1 MFFTAEKIAKQ
12 LPEIR
17 QAIHR
22 EALPIPSFKFF
33 EGQCDDARCP
43 FFDDRDWRDFNVG
56 EYWGG
61 YDIVAWFRATVP
73 IPAHFRDHK
82 VALRFL
88 VGPRD
93 TGNSTAETLLFVNGA
108 PLQAIDVWHDEAW
121 LPPELLQAEQI
132 QIALK
137 AWSGVMSVPDR
148 RRFRLAQLVRI
159 DEPTERFY
167 YLADTLLKA
176 VNVLDENDLRRIR
189 LLRAL
194 NGAFL
199 TIDFTKPHS
208 DAFYASIAAAERVL
222 RGQVEHLAAT
232 SEIKPTV
239 VGIGHSHLDL
249 AWLWRLCHTREK
261 AARTFATVLHLMRQ
275 YPEYY
280 YLHASPQLFK
290 FVKEDYPEIYAQ
302 IKERV
307 AAGQW
312 EMTGGMWVE
321 ADINL
326 PSGESLVRQILYGKR
341 FFRDE
346 FGVDTRVLWLPDV
359 FGYSWTLPQIMK
371 QSGLDYFM
379 TTKISWN
386 QFNRFPYDTFHWRGI
401 DGSEVLTHFVTTPE
415 EHSHHYTYI
424 GTLEPRE
431 VKGIWDNYKQKD
443 INDTLLHVFGWG
455 DGGGG
460 PTKEMIEMGRTMR
473 NLPGLP
479 RVELAKAEPYF
490 AELEARIAGQDVPVW
505 DGELY
510 LEYHRGT
517 YTSQAHIKRANRKAE
532 VLYHDAEWLSAVAD
546 VLTGQGL
553 YPAETL
559 REGWERL
566 LLNQFHD
573 ILPGSSIRQ
582 VYEDS
587 RADFAQI
594 NELGGDVL
602 RRARAAIVER
612 IGVAQESVVVFNSL
626 SWTRAGLIELPWSEQ
641 WRHLTALLPDGTQAT
656 TQIVDEHG
664 LKKVLLEVTDVPA
677 LGYQT
682 LPLVPREH
690 HAESADAITIAPERL
705 ENRFYRVALNERGQI
720 VSLFDKQNER
730 EVLPP
735 RARGNVLQV
744 FEDKPMNFDAWDIDP
759 YFYEKMREIDQL
771 IAVEVVE
778 QGPLRGVLEL
788 QWRFYDS
795 LITQRITLYGHS
807 PRIDF
812 RTEVDWRERQVLLK
826 VAFPVAVRAT
836 KATYDIQFG
845 SIERPT
851 HSNTS
856 WDYARFES
864 VAHKWVD
871 LSEGGY
877 GVGLL
882 NDCKYG
888 YDVKHN
894 VLRLTL
900 IKSPIGPDETADRG
914 RHVFTYSLLPH
925 AGTWSQS
932 AIVRE
937 GYDLNYP
944 LLLETIAQPQP
955 GKLPHTYAFAELDAD
970 NVVVETIK
978 RAEDEDAWIVRV
990 YECQQFQRNRVSLSF
1005 GQPIRRAVVCNL
1017 LEEDQEP
1024 ARHDDRAITF
1034 GIVPYEIK
1042 TFKVWLA

>member
-1 MFFTAEKIAKQ
+1 MPFTVEKIAKQ

-17 QAIHR
+17 RAIHR
-22 EALPIPSFKFF
+22 EVQPIPRFKFF
-33 EGQCDDARCP
+33 EGQCDAARCP
-43 FFDDRDWRDFNVG
+43 SFDDREWSDFNVG

-73 IPAHFRDHK
+73 IPPRFRDQK

-93 TGNSTAETLLFVNGA
+93 TGNSTAETLLFVNGT
-108 PLQAIDVWHDEAW
+108 PLQGIDVWHEEAW
-121 LPPELLQAEQI
+121 LPPELLAQDEI
-132 QIALK
+132 HIALK

-148 RRFRLAQLVRI
+148 RRFKVAQLVRF

-176 VNVLDENDLRRIR
+176 IKVLDANDLRRIK
-189 LLRAL
+189 LLQAL
-194 NGAFL
+194 NGAFHKL
-199 TIDFTKPHS
+199 DWTKPQSAH
-208 DAFYASIAAAERVL
+208 FYDSIAAAECIL
-222 RGQVEHLAAT
+222 REQIDQLQAT
-232 SEIKPTV
+232 TEIKPTV

-261 AARTFATVLHLMRQ
+261 AARTFATVLHLMQQ

-280 YLHASPQLFK
+280 YLHASPQLYK
-290 FVKEDYPEIYAQ
+290 FVQEDYPELFAQ
-302 IKERV
+302 IKERI
-307 AAGQW
+307 ASGHW
-312 EMTGGMWVE
+312 EATGGMWVE

-341 FFRDE
+341 YFQRE
-346 FGVDTRVLWLPDV
+346 FGVDTHILWLPDV

-371 QSGLDYFM
+371 KSGLDYFM

-386 QFNRFPYDTFHWRGI
+386 QFNRFPYDTFMWRGI

-415 EHSHHYTYI
+415 EHSRHYTYI
-424 GTLEPRE
+424 GSLEPRE
-431 VKGIWDNYKQKD
+431 VRGIWDNYKQKE
-443 INDTLLHVFGWG
+443 INDELLHIFGWG

-460 PTKEMIEMGRTMR
+460 PTREMLEMARATP

-490 AELEARIAGQDVPVW
+490 ARLEQRLQGKDVPVW

-517 YTSQAHIKRANRKAE
+517 YTSQAHIKRSNRKAE

-546 VLTGQGL
+546 VLTGQHN
-553 YPAETL
+553 YPAQTL
-559 REGWERL
+559 QEGWEML

-587 RADFAQI
+587 RAQFAQI
-594 NELGGDVL
+594 DELGSDAL
-602 RRARAAIVER
+602 RQAQRAITER
-612 IGVAQESVVVFNSL
+612 IGVEQPGIVVFNSL
-626 SWTRAGLIELPWSEQ
+626 SWPRTGLIELRWSEQ
-641 WRHLTALLPDGTQAT
+641 LRHTTILDAQGQPAR
-656 TQIVDEHG
+656 TQIVMDQG
-664 LKKVLLEVTDVPA
+664 TLLLEVSDVPA

-682 LPLVPREH
+682 FPLVPRE
-690 HAESADAITIAPERL
+690 AQSQPATEMVITPELL
-705 ENRFYRVALNERGQI
+705 ENQFYRITLNAQGQI
-720 VSLFDKQNER
+720 VSLFDKRNER
-730 EVLPP
+730 EVLAHN
-735 RARGNVLQV
+735 ARGNVLQV

-759 YFYEKMREIDQL
+759 YFHEKMREIDRLQAIEAL
-771 IAVEVVE
+771 EH
-778 QGPLRGVLEL
+778 GPLRGVLQL
-788 QWRFYDS
+788 QWQFYDS
-795 LITQRITLYGHS
+795 RITQRMTLYRHS

-812 RTEVDWRERQVLLK
+812 QTEVDWQERQVLLK

-836 KATYDIQFG
+836 KATYEIQFG
-845 SIERPT
+845 SIERPN

-856 WDYARFES
+856 WEQARFES
-864 VAHKWVD
+864 IGHKWVD

-877 GVGLL
+877 GVSLL

-888 YDVKHN
+888 YDVKNN

-900 IKSPIGPDETADRG
+900 IKSSIEPDETADRG
-914 RHVFTYSLLPH
+914 RHLFTYSLLPH
-925 AGTWSQS
+925 VGPWSSS
-932 AIVRE
+932 ALVNE
-937 GYDLNYP
+937 AYDLNYP

-955 GKLPHTYAFAELDAD
+955 GKLPPAYAFAELDAD
-970 NVVVETIK
+970 HVVIETIK
-978 RAEDEDAWIVRV
+978 RAEDDTTAWIVRV
-990 YECQQFQRNRVSLSF
+990 YECKQHYRKHVSMRFGQAIRQAVECNLMEAEQAPVPFAERSLSF
-1005 GQPIRRAVVCNL
+1005 SIA
-1017 LEEDQEP
+1017 
-1024 ARHDDRAITF
+1024 
-1034 GIVPYEIK
+1034 PYEIK
-1042 TFKVWLA
+1042 TFKVWFG